1 MSRIDD
7 AGTTKMNSHS
17 LSLNNLKEEDRLSYL
32 DFRARNNRAVQK
44 WRKKQKNKNEEVR
57 ANLHFKNLLFN
68 AVNNIKLAEIS
79 AD

>member
-7 AGTTKMNSHS
+7 AGTTKMNSPS
-17 LSLNNLKEEDRLSYL
+17 ISLNNLKEEDRLSYL
-32 DFRARNNRAVQK
+32 DFRARNNRPVQK